1 MLCIYHV
8 PFHPTHTNTFGPFY
22 GLFCGL
28 DACFILSY
36 NSSISDLAAQ
46 GVQPAMDQMHQ
57 ASQEPIRRRD
67 AGAIQVTERDIL
79 VLTWTAEQFCLAF
92 DQLQRLLG
100 RYAKA
105 ATKSPNV
112 LSISATRDAI
122 GRWLQLGFVEE
133 PRKILTGHPPY
144 LWLSRRGLA
153 QLGLPYAYYKPQVSR
168 MKHIYAV
175 NAIRLHLE
183 TFDIQSV
190 WYPERALTREI
201 QQRPLPDAELRA
213 AGMPHAAVKVIERP
227 FAHDVTLRDELAASI
242 DPARRYTSLWYFV
255 HVDALPTMQQ
265 ALTTLDQDV
274 QRRVTFYGLDARP
287 ATGVQTPLDSDR
299 PNVPPQ
305 RDSRT

>member
-1 MLCIYHV
+1 
-8 PFHPTHTNTFGPFY
+8 
-22 GLFCGL
+22 
-28 DACFILSY
+28 
-36 NSSISDLAAQ
+36 
-46 GVQPAMDQMHQ
+46 MDQKHQ
-57 ASQEPIRRRD
+57 SSQEPIRRRD
-67 AGAIQVTERDIL
+67 AGAVQVTERDVL

-100 RYAKA
+100 HYAKA
-105 ATKSPNV
+105 ATKAPNV
-112 LSISATRDAI
+112 LSVSATRDAI

-183 TFDIQSV
+183 TFDFQSA
-190 WYPERALTREI
+190 WYSERALTREI
-201 QQRPLPDAELRA
+201 EQRPLPDAELRVV
-213 AGMPHAAVKVIERP
+213 GSPHIAVKVIERP
-227 FAHDVTLRDELAASI
+227 FALDMTLRDELAALTEL
-242 DPARRYTSLWYFV
+242 AHRYASLWYFM
-255 HVDALPTMQQ
+255 HVDALPTMRL

-287 ATGVQTPLDSDR
+287 ATGEQTPPVGSR
-299 PNVPPQ
+299 PTIPPQ
-305 RDSRT
+305 Q

>member
-1 MLCIYHV
+1 
-8 PFHPTHTNTFGPFY
+8 
-22 GLFCGL
+22 
-28 DACFILSY
+28 
-36 NSSISDLAAQ
+36 
-46 GVQPAMDQMHQ
+46 MDQIHHS
-57 ASQEPIRRRD
+57 SQESIRRRD
-67 AGAIQVTERDIL
+67 AGAVQVTERDVL

-105 ATKSPNV
+105 ATKAPNI
-112 LSISATRDAI
+112 LSVSATRDAI
-122 GRWLQLGFVEE
+122 QRWLQLGFVEE
-133 PRKILTGHPPY
+133 PRKILTGHSPY

-183 TFDIQSV
+183 NFDFQSV
-190 WYPERALTREI
+190 WYPERALTRETE
-201 QQRPLPDAELRA
+201 QRPLPDAELRIT
-213 AGMPHAAVKVIERP
+213 GSPHVAVKVIERP
-227 FAHDVTLRDELAASI
+227 FTLDVTLRDELAALVEL
-242 DPARRYTSLWYFV
+242 ARRYTSLWYFM
-255 HVDALPTMQQ
+255 HVDALPAMRQ

-287 ATGVQTPLDSDR
+287 VTGEQTPLDSNS
-299 PNVPPQ
+299 PSVPPQ